1 MKRYLILTALFL
13 FFPLSIGASSVYVAE
28 IDGEIKAGTVQYV
41 NRVIMEA
48 ESDDA
53 SHLILMID
61 TPGGLLDST
70 RKIIDSL
77 DRSSLDTVV
86 FVNKSNGW
94 AYSAGTFI
102 LLAADHAF
110 VHPEASIGAA
120 EPRIMG
126 DNGKDDKMTE
136 AMASWIGSLATR
148 KERDADTA
156 RRFVTENLTM
166 TGNEAL
172 EAGVIDGVASDL
184 NEIFAIL
191 GMIEPE
197 TVLVRPNLFETV
209 FDVLSHPYLVS
220 LFLTLGMLGLVF
232 AFRTG
237 EFEIA
242 GVLGAILL
250 AIGLWG
256 TGVINFSTL
265 GIILLALGIFLLAV
279 ELLGDPGFGALG
291 ILGVVSLSLGIF
303 NFGAEPLLAPRIF
316 DFVTLFTIGVLSSL
330 LILFM
335 VIGKGVA
342 GTFKR
347 GPTTG
352 PESMIGKKGKALGPI
367 DPFGRVEVDKESWAA
382 MSKDRIEK
390 DSFVEVV
397 GIKGNTLEVI
407 KK

>member
-1 MKRYLILTALFL
+1 MRRYLIIVVLLILLPFSTD
-13 FFPLSIGASSVYVAE
+13 ASPVHVAE

-41 NRVIMEA
+41 NRAIMEA
-48 ESDDA
+48 ESAGA
-53 SHLILMID
+53 SHLIFKID

-70 RKIIDSL
+70 RKIVDAL
-77 DRSSLDTVV
+77 ERSSVDTVV
-86 FVNKSNGW
+86 FVNKANGW
-94 AYSAGTFI
+94 AYSAGSFI
-102 LLAADHAF
+102 LLAADRAF
-110 VHPEASIGAA
+110 AHPEASIGAA

-126 DNGKDDKMTE
+126 ENGRDEKMTE
-136 AMASWIGSLATR
+136 AMASWIRGLAAG
-148 KERDADTA
+148 KGRDADTA
-156 RRFVTENLTM
+156 ERFVTENLTM

-172 EAGVIDGVASDL
+172 ASGMIDGVASDL
-184 NEIFAIL
+184 NELVAVL
-191 GMIEPE
+191 GITDPE
-197 TVLVRPNLFETV
+197 IVFVRPSTFETV

-242 GVLGAILL
+242 GVMGAILL

-265 GIILLALGIFLLAV
+265 GVILLALGIILLAV
-279 ELLGDPGFGALG
+279 ELLGEPGFGVLG
-291 ILGVVSLSLGIF
+291 ILGVISLSLGIF

-316 DFVTLFTIGVLSSL
+316 DFVTLFTIGVLGSL
-330 LILFM
+330 LVLFM

-347 GPTTG
+347 GPVTG

-367 DPFGRVEVDKESWAA
+367 DSSGRVEVDKESWAA
-382 MSKDRIEK
+382 ASKERIEK
-390 DSFVEVV
+390 DSSIEVV
-397 GIKGNTLEVI
+397 GVKGNTLEVI